1 MLTEKPRVP
10 NREVTKLLHQQ
21 IKERKAMIA
30 ERTKNDKE
38 LEKALMKI
46 QKQLEENQNQSAEI
60 VQVCFFFGFILS
72 IYYPCFNDSL

>member
-1 MLTEKPRVP
+1 MP

-30 ERTKNDKE
+30 ERTKNEKE

-46 QKQLEENQNQSAEI
+46 QKQLDESQSQSAEI
-60 VQVCFFFGFILS
+60 LQVLFINLFLFS
-72 IYYPCFNDSL
+72 FLHVISFSLI